1 MQHIVVNGARIACD
15 VTGQGPGLL
24 LLHGLGGSREDWN
37 RQVPAFSRHY
47 KVIVP
52 DLRGFGESERQEPY
66 TIQQHARDAAEL
78 LSVLGISRAHVVGLS
93 MGGAIAMELALGQP
107 GRVAS
112 LVLANT
118 APSFELYG
126 WQRRYLAWSRLLLA
140 FLFGVGGVA
149 RFLGKAVFPAPHQ
162 ERLRQRLMQ
171 RASKTSRWVYIA
183 SIRSLVRWNAE
194 GRLGSIAS
202 PTLVIGAE
210 HDFTDIHEKRRWA
223 ALIPGA
229 RVVML
234 PGSRHRSELDAPQA
248 FNDVVL
254 GFLGASTD
262 Q

>member
-1 MQHIVVNGARIACD
+1 MHHVVVNGTRIACE

-37 RQVPAFSRHY
+37 RQVPAFSRY
-47 KVIVP
+47 YRVIVP
-52 DLRGFGESERQEPY
+52 DLRGFGDSERQEPY

-78 LSVLGISRAHVVGLS
+78 LAALGVPTAHVVGLS

-107 GRVAS
+107 QRVAS

-118 APSFELYG
+118 APSFELHG

-149 RFLGKAVFPAPHQ
+149 RFLGKAVLPAPHQ

-171 RASKTSRWVYIA
+171 RASQTSRWVYIA
-183 SIRSLVRWNAE
+183 SIRSLTRWNAE
-194 GRLGSIAS
+194 DRLGSILA
-202 PTLVIGAE
+202 PTLVIGGE

-223 ALIPGA
+223 ALMPAA

-234 PGSRHRSELDAPQA
+234 PGSRHRSELDTPEA

-254 GFLGASTD
+254 GFLDSQQD
-262 Q
+262 R